1 MDILTKKP
9 NLFQTVVQNM
19 NTNYKY
25 TTITGNLSI
34 KDGLKLVEFGKI
46 RPSNLSYRN
55 LKIEI
60 RMNSSKFVRA

>member
-34 KDGLKLVEFGKI
+34 KDGLKLN
-46 RPSNLSYRN
+46 SN
-55 LKIEI
+55 
-60 RMNSSKFVRA
+60 KFVRA